1 MFVLQVPWG
10 FLSDY
15 SAATGENVCHVSKE
29 QGMPS
34 FVGIDADLAYKCW
47 LGFKKAMRRIAM
59 RRMAA
64 TIKIP
69 EHVSVQN
76 MQRVGWDLNPTDFGK
91 PELVM

>member
-1 MFVLQVPWG
+1 
-10 FLSDY
+10 
-15 SAATGENVCHVSKE
+15 
-29 QGMPS
+29 
-34 FVGIDADLAYKCW
+34 
-47 LGFKKAMRRIAM
+47 M